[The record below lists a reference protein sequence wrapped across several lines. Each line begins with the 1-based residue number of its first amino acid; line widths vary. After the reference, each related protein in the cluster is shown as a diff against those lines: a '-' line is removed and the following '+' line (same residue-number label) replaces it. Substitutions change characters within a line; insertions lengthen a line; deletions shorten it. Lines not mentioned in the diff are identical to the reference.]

1 MCCLTPTLFLPL
13 PPVFLLIKLVIKSEF
28 GLMMSYD
35 IPSCTSESLI
45 HSVLCVVIS
54 LLIVSCAYVAS
65 SCFLFACQ
73 LIAGVSKRGIMLI
86 WSTVSVLSVD
96 VSCSLTWWSC
106 QVPRRSTSLRRSY
119 EASVHYQY

>member
-1 MCCLTPTLFLPL
+1 MCCLTPTS
-13 PPVFLLIKLVIKSEF
+13 VRNMDIYENIYD
-28 GLMMSYD
+28 MNMSYD

-65 SCFLFACQ
+65 S
-73 LIAGVSKRGIMLI
+73 IMLI